1 VLGTVGGRLLRF
13 VSLDKVGAP
22 VAAAINNLNPFIST
36 ALAVVF
42 LGERVTLPILAGT
55 AVIVFGTVLLSSSG
69 RYVGFQTR
77 HLAYPILGATCFGIV
92 AIIRKIGLCHTGP
105 LFGLAINVTT
115 ALLVFTAF
123 LWLTGQ
129 RQAWCARA
137 GVCGILF
144 W

>member
-92 AIIRKIGLCHTGP
+92 AIIRKIGLRHTGP